1 MTNSST
7 LHAMLPH
14 PLGKQ
19 FPPTELNIDA
29 FYQGAVNCGIR
40 AAQAFFNEDE
50 AINLHAHLPA
60 CLHHYLNVLRESCA
74 ALKPSES
81 VWLQHEQ
88 ASRDAFCAGYLGRI
102 QQELRIMHRPPNQYG
117 LAAVVH

>member
-1 MTNSST
+1 MSKSKN
-7 LHAMLPH
+7 LNAILPH
-14 PLGKQ
+14 PHGKQ
-19 FPPTELNIDA
+19 LPPTELNIDA
-29 FYQGAVNCGIR
+29 CYQGAVNCGIR

-74 ALKPSES
+74 VLKPSES

-102 QQELRIMHRPPNQYG
+102 QQELRIMHTPPNKYG
-117 LAAVVH
+117 LDAVMH